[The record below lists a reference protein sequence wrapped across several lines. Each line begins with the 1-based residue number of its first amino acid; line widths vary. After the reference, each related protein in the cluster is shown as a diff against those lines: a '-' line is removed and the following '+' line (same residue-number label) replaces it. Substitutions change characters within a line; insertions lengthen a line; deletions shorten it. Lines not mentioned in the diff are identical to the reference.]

1 MKITSPFS
9 YLFYMLSVA
18 CLTLPYYSILSHK
31 WHSSHAEV
39 IDHTMCILIFSK
51 TLSENSHI
59 LRRIQQEIIM
69 NLHQAS
75 CNHVKYLLLLSD
87 FYQTSISLT
96 DF

>member
-1 MKITSPFS
+1 
-9 YLFYMLSVA
+9 MLSMA

-39 IDHTMCILIFSK
+39 IDHAMCILIFSK
-51 TLSENSHI
+51 ILSQNSLI
-59 LRRIQQEIIM
+59 LRRIRQEIIM
-69 NLHQAS
+69 NLHRSS

-87 FYQTSISLT
+87 FNQTSISIT